1 MIMNKKNLVVI
12 AWLAVSTMMAAQSV
26 YPGQHQGKMK
36 KETVAPIRV
45 QSFDLKDVRLLASRF
60 RDNMLR
66 DSAWMTSLDVN
77 RLLHSFRTNAG
88 VFAGREGGYMT
99 VKKLGGW

>member
-12 AWLAVSTMMAAQSV
+12 AWLAVSTMMSAQSV

-66 DSAWMTSLDVN
+66 DSAWMTSRYVKRMLQIIPTHD
-77 RLLHSFRTNAG
+77 R
-88 VFAGREGGYMT
+88 VF
-99 VKKLGGW
+99 

>member
-12 AWLAVSTMMAAQSV
+12 AWLAVSTMMSAQSV

-45 QSFDLKDVRLLASRF
+45 QSFDLKDVRLLASQVF
-60 RDNMLR
+60 VIICCGFGM
-66 DSAWMTSLDVN
+66 VN
-77 RLLHSFRTNAG
+77 FLL
-88 VFAGREGGYMT
+88 M
-99 VKKLGGW
+99 

>member
-12 AWLAVSTMMAAQSV
+12 GWLVVSTMMSAQSV

-66 DSAWMTSLDVN
+66 D
-77 RLLHSFRTNAG
+77 
-88 VFAGREGGYMT
+88 
-99 VKKLGGW
+99 